1 MARRRL
7 VAGNWKMHL
16 TVPEGLSLVESILPA
31 VEKRTDI
38 DVVVCPS
45 FPLLC
50 HVYMALKKSPLK
62 LGAQDVFWEE
72 KGAFTGQVSAAML
85 CDAGCTYCIVGHSER
100 RGRFDSCSYPK
111 EVLHYFSE
119 SDATVNLKLR
129 RLLYSNLKPILCV
142 GETFEEREKGM
153 TEKVIKKQLS
163 RGLKGIDAIE
173 LLDMAIAYEP
183 VWAIGTGN
191 VCDGNE
197 AARVCSLIRSF
208 LSKILSREAS
218 ESIRVLYGG
227 SVTGSNCQEFFSQKE
242 IDGALV
248 GGASLNAEEFSRI
261 IRAA

>member
-7 VAGNWKMHL
+7 VTGNWKMHL

-50 HVYMALKKSPLK
+50 NVFAVLKNSPLK

-72 KGAFTGQVSAAML
+72 KGGFTGQVSAAML
-85 CDAGCTYCIVGHSER
+85 CDAGCSYCIVGHSER
-100 RGRFDSCSYPK
+100 RGRFNSCSYSK
-111 EVLHYFSE
+111 EVLRYFSE
-119 SDATVNLKLR
+119 SDTTINLKIR

-142 GETFEEREKGM
+142 GETLAEREKGM
-153 TEKVIKKQLS
+153 TEKVIEKQLTKA
-163 RGLKGIDAIE
+163 LKDVDAME
-173 LLDMAIAYEP
+173 LFDLAIAYEP
-183 VWAIGTGN
+183 VWAIGTGD
-191 VCDGNE
+191 VCDGRE
-197 AARVCSLIRSF
+197 AARVCGFIRS
-208 LSKILSREAS
+208 LLANKLSREVS
-218 ESIRVLYGG
+218 DSIRLLYGG
-227 SVTGSNCQEFFSQKE
+227 SVTGSNCHEFFSQRE

-248 GGASLNAEEFSRI
+248 GGASLNADEFSRI